1 MSKDPADSYGL
12 VSRFIHWVTAFI
24 ILGLLAVGN
33 YMVSLDMSPQK
44 IWIYNLHKS
53 FGLLVLALVFIRVF
67 WHLIKKKP
75 KSLPTHKKWEV
86 GLSHAI
92 HGFLYILL
100 FALPISGWVMSS
112 AGDFN
117 VKFFSINMP
126 DIVSKNKDLFNIAEE
141 AHGILAWVILALVG
155 LHVAGALKH
164 HFIDKDR
171 TLERITWARISIVPT
186 ILLFGFVALIYGFV
200 AVQSLSGDSKAE
212 HDDHAEVKSQE
223 HASDIDK
230 KEILASDVT
239 QWIIDKGK
247 SSLSF
252 KAKQYGQ
259 YFDGNFS
266 FDGQIFFDPK
276 KLDKSKVR
284 IYIDMNSIKTGSL
297 DRDNQAKS
305 KDWFDVA
312 TYPNA
317 IFEADKF
324 IKRDVDGNY
333 IAKGNLTLRGVTLPV
348 ELPFNLE
355 IKEGDSGKISAV
367 MKSEIELGRLNF
379 GVGQGQW
386 SNGDAI
392 SDKVSI
398 NIDLLVAAH

>member
-1 MSKDPADSYGL
+1 MSKDSTDNYGL
-12 VSRFIHWVTAFI
+12 VSKLIHWLTAFI
-24 ILGLLAVGN
+24 ILGMLAVGS
-33 YMVSLDMSPQK
+33 YMVSLEMSPQK

-75 KSLPTHKKWEV
+75 KSLATHKKWEV

-126 DIVSKNKDLFNIAEE
+126 DIVSKNKDLFESAEE
-141 AHGILAWVILALVG
+141 VHEILAWAILALVG

-164 HFIDKDR
+164 HFMDKDR
-171 TLERITWARISIVPT
+171 TLERMTWARISIVST

-200 AVQSLSGDSKAE
+200 AVQSLSEDSEVE

-223 HASDIDK
+223 HASYIDK
-230 KEILASDVT
+230 TEILAVDVT
-239 QWIIDKGK
+239 QWIIDKEK
-247 SSLSF
+247 SSLRF

-259 YFDGNFS
+259 YFDGNFN
-266 FDGQIFFDPK
+266 FDGQIFFDSK

-317 IFEADKF
+317 IFEADGF
-324 IKRDVDGNY
+324 IRGDVEGYY
-333 IAKGNLTLRGVTLPV
+333 IAKGDLTLRGVTLPV
-348 ELPFNLE
+348 DLPFNLE
-355 IKEGDSGKISAV
+355 IKEGDSGKITAV
-367 MKSEIELGRLNF
+367 MKSELELGRLDF

-386 SNGDAI
+386 SNEDAI

-398 NIDLLVAAH
+398 NIDLLVTAH